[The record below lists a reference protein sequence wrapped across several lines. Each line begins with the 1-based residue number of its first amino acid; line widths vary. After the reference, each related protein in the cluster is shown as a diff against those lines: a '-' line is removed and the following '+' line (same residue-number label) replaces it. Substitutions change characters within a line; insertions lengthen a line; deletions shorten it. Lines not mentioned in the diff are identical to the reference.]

1 MKKSL
6 LQKVQELIPDGKF
19 KGLSQLLE
27 PHELPLIEMKK
38 INLIVEKSED
48 DDVLWGRVHYENN
61 LLVDSANTEDVL
73 QENMK
78 ILLKDFHDLAPET
91 ITFEV
96 SYEAP

>member
-38 INLIVEKSED
+38 INLIIEKSD
-48 DDVLWGRVHYENN
+48 DDNVLWGRVHYEDN
-61 LLVDSANTEDVL
+61 LLIDSADTEDAL
-73 QENMK
+73 QDKMK
-78 ILLKDFHDLAPET
+78 TLLKDFHDLDPET

>member
-38 INLIVEKSED
+38 INLIIEKSD
-48 DDVLWGRVHYENN
+48 DENVLWGRVHYEYN
-61 LLVDSANTEDVL
+61 LLVDSADTEEAL
-73 QENMK
+73 QDKMK
-78 ILLKDFHDLAPET
+78 TLLKDFHDLDPET

>member
-38 INLIVEKSED
+38 NNLIIEKSD
-48 DDVLWGRVHYENN
+48 DDNVLWGRVHYEDN
-61 LLVDSANTEDVL
+61 LLIDSADTEDAL
-73 QENMK
+73 QDKMK
-78 ILLKDFHDLAPET
+78 TLLKDFHDLDPET